1 MDIKEFDD
9 TKKYI
14 IKNFKKYSS
23 YVNKNKLMYIILKK
37 LVHTRTILERG
48 RDEDVEE
55 YYGID
60 KNGWVKH
67 IQVSQ
72 YGYGPFEII
81 REETHNLSLDDMFDL
96 YIKNKD
102 EFLKFKRIYRRQKF
116 QNKQRNIHI
125 QYTKKGN

>member
-14 IKNFKKYSS
+14 IKNFEKYSS
-23 YVNKNKLMYIILKK
+23 YVNKNKLMYIIFKK
-37 LVHTRTILERG
+37 LAHTRTILERG

-72 YGYGPFEII
+72 L
-81 REETHNLSLDDMFDL
+81 NLNFP
-96 YIKNKD
+96 YKKARIQKQKIK
-102 EFLKFKRIYRRQKF
+102 LKNCILL
-116 QNKQRNIHI
+116 
-125 QYTKKGN
+125 